1 MPYIPYYCP
10 LQLLDNFAVCQ
21 KLNGQKDAFAMRQHA
36 KISVVRND
44 TLNEIQ
50 LKKNFSLHRVRRE
63 IGMFLRSHI
72 HKFAAGSGNEKF

>member
-1 MPYIPYYCP
+1 
-10 LQLLDNFAVCQ
+10 
-21 KLNGQKDAFAMRQHA
+21 MRQHA

-50 LKKNFSLHRVRRE
+50 LKKNFSLHGKRRE

-72 HKFAAGSGNEKF
+72 HKFAAGSGNEKFR

>member
-1 MPYIPYYCP
+1 
-10 LQLLDNFAVCQ
+10 
-21 KLNGQKDAFAMRQHA
+21 MRQHA

-63 IGMFLRSHI
+63 IGMFLRSQI
-72 HKFAAGSGNEKF
+72 QNFAAGSRNEKF